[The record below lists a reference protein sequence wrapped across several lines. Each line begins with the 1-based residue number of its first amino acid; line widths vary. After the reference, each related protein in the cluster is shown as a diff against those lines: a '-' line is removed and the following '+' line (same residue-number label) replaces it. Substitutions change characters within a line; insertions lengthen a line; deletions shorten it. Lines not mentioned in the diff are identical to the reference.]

1 MRAALGECASL
12 RALEK
17 SRVRRCLILYT
28 SVRRLL
34 KNVREQRSCE
44 SETDFEEPESNSRE
58 PGADQGESG
67 NDQKESSCD
76 SEEPEADF
84 GGGQEV
90 TGARAGLGIG
100 QFPQLS

>member
-1 MRAALGECASL
+1 MRLAAGVGEIQGLPLPYLVHFSPEA
-12 RALEK
+12 A
-17 SRVRRCLILYT
+17 
-28 SVRRLL
+28 